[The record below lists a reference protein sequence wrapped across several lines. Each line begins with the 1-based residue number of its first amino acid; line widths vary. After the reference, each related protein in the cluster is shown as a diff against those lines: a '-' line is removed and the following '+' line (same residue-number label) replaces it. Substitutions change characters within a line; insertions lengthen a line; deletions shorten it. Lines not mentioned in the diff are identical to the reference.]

1 MPLKSL
7 DKVLLDE
14 LKDLYSAENQIL
26 KALPK
31 MAKAASSPLLKEAF
45 TSHIEQTRGQ
55 VARLDRIARL
65 MGEKSFKGKKCKA
78 MEGLLEEG
86 TELIEEGGDPAVLDA
101 AMIGAAQ
108 KVEHY
113 EIAGYGT
120 ARTHARHLG
129 HEQVARLLQE
139 TLDEEGQTDKN
150 LTKIAQRKI
159 NLDAKAEGDDGGRK
173 GGAKGAAK
181 GGAKKSA
188 AKGGA
193 QKSAAKGGASK
204 GAAKGGVKKGATKSA
219 ARSGAAKSGGAKS
232 GAKSGARGT
241 SGGSTSGMS
250 RGGRAGAG
258 SVAGESRTSAREGA
272 SRIAR
277 SAAATRTSMPGP
289 GVTSRSLP
297 AGTKRGGGAT
307 KTAGG
312 RATASRSTSPAG
324 RAKEAP
330 AGRASAARST
340 RTGGEAKAAPQAR
353 TTAAPATTAPAT
365 TAPATSSPTV
375 SPSTPAGGSA
385 APTSG
390 VTPSSRTAPGGD
402 VGQGRFGGGGGGG
415 DASQAEIERAGLGP
429 EDIEH
434 TIEEI
439 RSGEIAGGFSG
450 ADDFVEGESFE
461 GADEGGNAGD
471 AYDASTGG

>member
-277 SAAATRTSMPGP
+277 SAAATHTSMPGP

-365 TAPATSSPTV
+365 TAPAISSPTV

>member
-365 TAPATSSPTV
+365 TAPAISSPTV

>member
-219 ARSGAAKSGGAKS
+219 ARSGA
-232 GAKSGARGT
+232 
-241 SGGSTSGMS
+241 
-250 RGGRAGAG
+250 
-258 SVAGESRTSAREGA
+258 
-272 SRIAR
+272 
-277 SAAATRTSMPGP
+277 
-289 GVTSRSLP
+289 
-297 AGTKRGGGAT
+297 
-307 KTAGG
+307 
-312 RATASRSTSPAG
+312 
-324 RAKEAP
+324 
-330 AGRASAARST
+330 
-340 RTGGEAKAAPQAR
+340 
-353 TTAAPATTAPAT
+353 
-365 TAPATSSPTV
+365 
-375 SPSTPAGGSA
+375 
-385 APTSG
+385 
-390 VTPSSRTAPGGD
+390 
-402 VGQGRFGGGGGGG
+402 
-415 DASQAEIERAGLGP
+415 
-429 EDIEH
+429 
-434 TIEEI
+434 
-439 RSGEIAGGFSG
+439 
-450 ADDFVEGESFE
+450 DDFVEGESFE